1 MCRTQ
6 GLKGYKLIHPTAIID
21 ESASIA
27 DDVKIGPFCVI
38 QGPVK
43 IESGCVLESHIVI
56 EGNVTIGENNHF
68 YPFVS
73 IAAPQDKK
81 YAGEPTTVII
91 GNNNTFREN
100 VTVNRGTVQDIGKTV
115 IGDDNWIM
123 ANVHIAHDCIIGNHC
138 IFANATALAG
148 HVIVHDWAIL
158 GGYSLVHQF
167 CQIGEHSF
175 CGMGSVIN
183 QDVPNFV
190 VVSGNLAEPRGVN
203 TEGLKRRGYD
213 KSQLALIK
221 KAYRI
226 LYRGGNR
233 LDEALHELEL
243 INDDKGTLDS
253 LTTFLNSSDRGIV
266 RQTKNNV

>member
-1 MCRTQ
+1 M
-6 GLKGYKLIHPTAIID
+6 IHPTAIVD
-21 ESASIA
+21 PSAVIA

-43 IESGCVLESHIVI
+43 IGSGSVLDSHVVI
-56 EGNVTIGENNHF
+56 EGHVTIGKANRF

-81 YAGEPTTVII
+81 YIDEPTTVII
-91 GNNNTFREN
+91 GDNNTFREN
-100 VTVNRGTVQDIGKTV
+100 VTINRGTEQDIGKTV
-115 IGDDNWIM
+115 IGSDNWVM
-123 ANVHIAHDCIIGNHC
+123 AGVHIAHDCIIGSHC
-138 IFANATALAG
+138 IFANAAALAG
-148 HVIVHDWAIL
+148 HVVVHDWAIL
-158 GGYSLVHQF
+158 GGYTLVHQF

-190 VVSGNLAEPRGVN
+190 VVSGNLAGPRGIN
-203 TEGLKRRGYD
+203 IEGLKRRGFD
-213 KSQLALIK
+213 KEQLALIK
-221 KAYRI
+221 KAYRV
-226 LYRGGNR
+226 LYRAGNR

-253 LTTFLNSSDRGIV
+253 LTTFLNRSTRGIV
-266 RQTKNNV
+266 R